1 MGMTGEQAFKRI
13 LKDIGIY
20 TVYLNDRKTAG
31 ERWGFPNNTAG
42 MPLRHIINWSFV
54 WDETGHS
61 SMWRRLYQASV
72 SISPCEELIKD
83 YYYDSYI
90 NCLNKIVKEYIFNR

>member
-1 MGMTGEQAFKRI
+1 MTGKQAFKRI

-31 ERWGFPNNTAG
+31 EWYGFPNNTEG
-42 MPLRHIINWSFV
+42 MPLRHIINWSFC
-54 WDETGHS
+54 WDETDHGT
-61 SMWRRLYQASV
+61 MWRRLYQASV
-72 SISPCEELIKD
+72 SISSCEELIKD

-90 NCLNKIVKEYIFNR
+90 NCLTKIVKECTFKR